1 LRVSN
6 THSLNW
12 NIDLSP
18 SPSQTMTRRS
28 KTKFFLII
36 LGIIAAGSIVIPVEA
51 KPAVAHATN
60 VATDGNIFQA
70 LVLGLVQGVTE
81 FLPISSTAHLLVT
94 TKALG
99 WQQLGQKD
107 YADAIQFGSVLAV
120 FIYFWKD
127 ISSVVSGGV
136 AGMLRQDWQDLN
148 VKILAGI
155 VVGTLPALILGY
167 LGKDILP
174 DSAPI
179 IAVMSIVMATLL
191 FIAERFSIHKRGFD
205 SLEIKDGLLV
215 GLAQA
220 IALIPGASRSGSTLT
235 AGLFLGL
242 DRATAARFSFLVGL
256 PVLTVATLFKALKI
270 FKGNELPIPLL
281 GVGMISTFVFSYL
294 SIAFLLNYLKTKDT
308 MVFVWYRYAFG
319 ASILIALAA
328 GWKG

>member
-1 LRVSN
+1 MRSN
-6 THSLNW
+6 
-12 NIDLSP
+12 
-18 SPSQTMTRRS
+18 
-28 KTKFFLII
+28 KFTLILI
-36 LGIIAAGSIVIPVEA
+36 LGAITTALMVIPVEA
-51 KPAVAHATN
+51 KPTLTNATPVAA
-60 VATDGNIFQA
+60 DGNIIQA
-70 LVLGLVQGVTE
+70 IFLGLVQGITE

-94 TKALG
+94 TKVFG

-107 YADAIQFGSVLAV
+107 YADAIQFGSVVAV

-127 ISSVVSGGV
+127 INTVVSGGITGI
-136 AGMLRQDWQDLN
+136 AKQDWQALE

-155 VVGTLPALILGY
+155 AVGTLPALILGY

-174 DSAPI
+174 DSAQI
-179 IAVMSIVMATLL
+179 IAIMSIVMATLL
-191 FIAERFSIHKRGFD
+191 FAAERFSPRQRGFD
-205 SLEIKDGLLV
+205 KLEIKDGFLV

-242 DRATAARFSFLVGL
+242 DRETAARFSFLVGI
-256 PVLTVATLFKALKI
+256 PTLTIATLFKAVKILKA
-270 FKGNELPIPLL
+270 NELPMPLL
-281 GVGMISTFVFSYL
+281 AVGTISTFIFSYI
-294 SIAFLLNYLKTKDT
+294 SIAFLLNYLKKKDT

>member
-1 LRVSN
+1 
-6 THSLNW
+6 
-12 NIDLSP
+12 
-18 SPSQTMTRRS
+18 M
-28 KTKFFLII
+28 I
-36 LGIIAAGSIVIPVEA
+36 LGAIAAGLMVIPVEA
-51 KPAVAHATN
+51 KPAVTN
-60 VATDGNIFQA
+60 AVPVAADGNILQA
-70 LVLGLVQGVTE
+70 LFLGLVQGITE

-94 TKALG
+94 TKAFG

-107 YADAIQFGSVLAV
+107 YADAIQFGSVVAV

-127 ISSVVSGGV
+127 ISTVVTGGIT
-136 AGMLRQDWQDLN
+136 GIIKQHWQDLE

-155 VVGTLPALILGY
+155 AIGTLPALILGY

-174 DSAPI
+174 DSAQI
-179 IAVMSIVMATLL
+179 IAIMSIVMATLL
-191 FIAERFSIHKRGFD
+191 FVAERFSSRQRGFD
-205 SLEIKDGLLV
+205 KLEIKDGFLV

-242 DRATAARFSFLVGL
+242 DRETAARFSFLVGL
-256 PVLTVATLFKALKI
+256 PTLTIATLFKALKI

-281 GVGMISTFVFSYL
+281 AVGTISTFIFSYI
-294 SIAFLLNYLKTKDT
+294 SIAFLLNYLKQKDT

-319 ASILIALAA
+319 ASILIALAT

>member
-1 LRVSN
+1 MRSP
-6 THSLNW
+6 TK
-12 NIDLSP
+12 LSI
-18 SPSQTMTRRS
+18 
-28 KTKFFLII
+28 II
-36 LGIIAAGSIVIPVEA
+36 LSAIATGLMTIIPVEA
-51 KPAVAHATN
+51 QPVITN
-60 VATDGNIFQA
+60 APVIADGNIFQA
-70 LVLGLVQGVTE
+70 LFLGLVQGVTE

-107 YADAIQFGSVLAV
+107 YADAIQFGSVIAV
-120 FIYFWKD
+120 FIYFWTD
-127 ISSVVSGGV
+127 ISTVVTGGV
-136 AGMLRQDWQDLN
+136 TGIIKQDWQALE

-155 VVGTLPALILGY
+155 IVGTLPALILGY

-174 DSAPI
+174 DSAQI
-179 IAVMSIVMATLL
+179 IAIMSIVMATLL
-191 FIAERFSIHKRGFD
+191 LIAERSSNHKRGFD
-205 SLEIKDGLLV
+205 RLEIKDGFLV

-242 DRATAARFSFLVGL
+242 DRETAARFSFLVGL
-256 PVLTVATLFKALKI
+256 PVLTIATLFKGIKI

-281 GVGMISTFVFSYL
+281 AVGTISTFIFSYL

-308 MVFVWYRYAFG
+308 MLFVWYRYAFG

>member
-1 LRVSN
+1 MQSN
-6 THSLNW
+6 
-12 NIDLSP
+12 
-18 SPSQTMTRRS
+18 
-28 KTKFFLII
+28 KFLLVI
-36 LGIIAAGSIVIPVEA
+36 LGAIAAALMVIPVA
-51 KPAVAHATN
+51 AQPAIINTTPIIA
-60 VATDGNIFQA
+60 DGNMFQA

-107 YADAIQFGSVLAV
+107 YADAIQFGSVIAV

-127 ISSVVSGGV
+127 ISTVVSGGV
-136 AGMLRQDWQDLN
+136 TGIIRQDWQALE

-155 VVGTLPALILGY
+155 AVGTLPALILGY

-174 DSAPI
+174 DSAQI

-191 FIAERFSIHKRGFD
+191 LIAERFSSHKRGFD
-205 SLEIKDGLLV
+205 KLQIKDGFLV
-215 GLAQA
+215 GIAQA

-242 DRATAARFSFLVGL
+242 DRETAARFSFLVGL
-256 PVLTVATLFKALKI
+256 PVLAIATLFKGIKI

-281 GVGMISTFVFSYL
+281 AVGTISTFVFSYL

-308 MVFVWYRYAFG
+308 MLFVWYRYAFG

-328 GWKG
+328 GWKS

>member
-1 LRVSN
+1 
-6 THSLNW
+6 
-12 NIDLSP
+12 
-18 SPSQTMTRRS
+18 MRS
-28 KTKFFLII
+28 KTKFSLITI
-36 LGIIAAGSIVIPVEA
+36 LGAIVAGSMIIPVEA
-51 KPAVAHATN
+51 KPAITNAIPVAA
-60 VATDGNIFQA
+60 DGNILQA
-70 LVLGLVQGVTE
+70 LFLGLVQGITE

-107 YADAIQFGSVLAV
+107 YADAIQFGSVVAV

-127 ISSVVSGGV
+127 INTVVSGGITGI
-136 AGMLRQDWQDLN
+136 AKQDWNSLE

-155 VVGTLPALILGY
+155 AVGTLPALILGY

-174 DSAPI
+174 DSAQI
-179 IAVMSIVMATLL
+179 IAIMSIVMATLL
-191 FIAERFSIHKRGFD
+191 FVAERFSSRQRGFD
-205 SLEIKDGLLV
+205 RLEIKDGFLV

-242 DRATAARFSFLVGL
+242 DRETAARFSFLVGL
-256 PVLTVATLFKALKI
+256 PTLTAATLFKALKI

-281 GVGMISTFVFSYL
+281 AVGTISTFIFSYI
-294 SIAFLLNYLKTKDT
+294 SIAFLLNYLKQKDT

>member
-1 LRVSN
+1 MRSP
-6 THSLNW
+6 TK
-12 NIDLSP
+12 LSI
-18 SPSQTMTRRS
+18 
-28 KTKFFLII
+28 II
-36 LGIIAAGSIVIPVEA
+36 LGAIAIGLMIIIPVEA
-51 KPAVAHATN
+51 KPAITSTAPVIA
-60 VATDGNIFQA
+60 DGNLFQA
-70 LVLGLVQGVTE
+70 LFLGLVQGVTE

-94 TKALG
+94 TKAFG

-107 YADAIQFGSVLAV
+107 YADAIQFGSVIAV

-127 ISSVVSGGV
+127 ISTVVTGGV
-136 AGMLRQDWQDLN
+136 TGILKRDWQALE

-155 VVGTLPALILGY
+155 IVGTLPALILGY

-174 DSAPI
+174 DSAQI

-191 FIAERFSIHKRGFD
+191 LIAERFSNHKRGFD
-205 SLEIKDGLLV
+205 KLKIKDGFLV
-215 GLAQA
+215 GIAQA

-242 DRATAARFSFLVGL
+242 DRETAARFSFLVGL
-256 PVLTVATLFKALKI
+256 PVLTIATLFKGIKI

-281 GVGMISTFVFSYL
+281 AVGTISTFVFSYL

-308 MVFVWYRYAFG
+308 MLFVWYRYAFG
-319 ASILIALAA
+319 ATILIALAT